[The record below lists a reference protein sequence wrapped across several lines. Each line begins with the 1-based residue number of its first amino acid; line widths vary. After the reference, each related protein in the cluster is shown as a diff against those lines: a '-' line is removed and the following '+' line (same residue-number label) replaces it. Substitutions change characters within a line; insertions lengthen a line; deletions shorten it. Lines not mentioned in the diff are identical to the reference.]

1 MRERERRGGRGGGTY
16 LIVLEVSKEKVTLA
30 LRTIDA
36 EPLRQVAEEQ
46 LAYLSATQHTLL
58 HSLGRYLKGKELPCR
73 LTFTECYGV
82 YLCHMEEF
90 GQVRVSR
97 ARVFDEIRRLG
108 ADFHFLVVTQAES
121 LAPDDAIITVLYDLD
136 EVSRAIT
143 RLERAAAAPAGHEEE
158 LVGEDE
164 RTDSATFGRLPH
176 DAVSSTALRLRLEDA
191 WQEVSETVDSASALL
206 SEEEKE
212 ELKNTAALALQ
223 AAQTGEERRFA
234 RAVGLLNAY
243 VESWVTDI
251 LDTILAEVREAAFP
265 RGEEG

>member
-58 HSLGRYLKGKELPCR
+58 HSLGRYLKGKELPSR
-73 LTFTECYGV
+73 LTIAECYDV
-82 YLCHMEEF
+82 YLCHMEGF
-90 GQVRVSR
+90 GRVKVSR

-108 ADFHFLVVTQAES
+108 DDFHFLEITQAES
-121 LAPDDAIITVLYDLD
+121 LAPDDAIVTVLYDLD

-143 RLERAAAAPAGHEEE
+143 RLERAAAPAGHEEE

-164 RTDSATFGRLPH
+164 RTDSATFGRVPH
-176 DAVSSTALRLRLEDA
+176 DPVSSTALRLRLEDA
-191 WQEVSETVDSASALL
+191 WQEVSETVDSAAALL

-223 AAQTGEERRFA
+223 AAQTGDERRFA

-243 VESWVTDI
+243 IESWVTDI
-251 LDTILAEVREAAFP
+251 LNTILAEVREAAFP
-265 RGEEG
+265 RNEDG